1 MVEVKTSSVE
11 SEARS
16 RPEQRK
22 VQDQHHKNMSKTKTL
37 KYSKPRNSSGLGPDL
52 DLNDLVGPQHWCLRK
67 VTDLSNF
74 LEQIIGIY
82 CICLLP
88 LCPSAQRSLSCDLP
102 HMVGPCDQWTSRYY
116 YDRSA
121 SQCVHFWYGGCNGN
135 SNNFASE
142 EECQKMCLRSELSQ
156 RDQAHV
162 LQHSGH
168 RFPARIN
175 LSSSGATHGHRA
187 HRLAHNAMQQSSP
200 AAR

>member
-16 RPEQRK
+16 YQKKGKSERTNTNTMIIYD
-22 VQDQHHKNMSKTKTL
+22 QDIEIL
-37 KYSKPRNSSGLGPDL
+37 KAK
-52 DLNDLVGPQHWCLRK
+52 DLNDLVGPQHLCLRK
-67 VTDLSNF
+67 VTDLLS
-74 LEQIIGIY
+74 Y
-82 CICLLP
+82 CICNLP

-116 YDRSA
+116 FDRSA
-121 SQCVHFWYGGCNGN
+121 SQCMHFWYGGCQGN

-156 RDQAHV
+156 RDQADV
-162 LQHSGH
+162 LQHSGR

-187 HRLAHNAMQQSSP
+187 HRLAPSAMQQSSP